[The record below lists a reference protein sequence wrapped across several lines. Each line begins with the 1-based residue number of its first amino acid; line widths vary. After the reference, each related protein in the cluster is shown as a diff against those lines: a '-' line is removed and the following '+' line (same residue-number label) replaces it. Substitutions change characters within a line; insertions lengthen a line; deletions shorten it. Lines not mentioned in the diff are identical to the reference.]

1 MLFLFSLS
9 TIAAGAN
16 WNAIAPIASILHD
29 NQGLSYTEINLFT
42 EVYYIGF
49 LIMTFP
55 TNFLVERYGLRPAL
69 IVGTFLLAAGQ
80 WLRLFFNNNFYIAVI
95 GQSLGALANPIFLN
109 TPSKIAVVWFK
120 PSSRTMAT
128 TIAAVANI
136 LGNCLSEVVPVQ
148 MVHK

>member
-1 MLFLFSLS
+1 
-9 TIAAGAN
+9 
-16 WNAIAPIASILHD
+16 
-29 NQGLSYTEINLFT
+29 
-42 EVYYIGF
+42 
-49 LIMTFP
+49 MTFP